1 MGCGYTINIVVDN
14 IQFVMT
20 IIIIILSVL
29 KNHGQ
34 KNLGEK
40 NNEYFKVG
48 YEKISICVGIIQV
61 KSIITKCWFLCYLNL
76 WQWQRLWHPT
86 DILLVYKQSICLVNV
101 MVIRQV
107 KVNAGY
113 IEK

>member
-1 MGCGYTINIVVDN
+1 MGCCGYTINIVVDN

-40 NNEYFKVG
+40 KITNILKPVMEKYMCKYNTSQIHYYKVLVFVL
-48 YEKISICVGIIQV
+48 S
-61 KSIITKCWFLCYLNL
+61 KSMTMAKTLAPN
-76 WQWQRLWHPT
+76 
-86 DILLVYKQSICLVNV
+86 
-101 MVIRQV
+101 
-107 KVNAGY
+107 
-113 IEK
+113 

>member
-20 IIIIILSVL
+20 VIIILSVL

-40 NNEYFKVG
+40 KITNILKRVM
-48 YEKISICVGIIQV
+48 EK
-61 KSIITKCWFLCYLNL
+61 
-76 WQWQRLWHPT
+76 
-86 DILLVYKQSICLVNV
+86 
-101 MVIRQV
+101 
-107 KVNAGY
+107 
-113 IEK
+113 